1 MVLDSK
7 DQVTM
12 KKQNF
17 KCNSVL
23 FYLFL
28 EGFLIER
35 ETSKRNFLVV
45 ELFCVYPLNLETCRE
60 KERIKNRGRHIRT
73 RTKYVEGLKEASL

>member
-1 MVLDSK
+1 
-7 DQVTM
+7 M

-60 KERIKNRGRHIRT
+60 KERIKNTTLLSKNEKQKKREVGF
-73 RTKYVEGLKEASL
+73 